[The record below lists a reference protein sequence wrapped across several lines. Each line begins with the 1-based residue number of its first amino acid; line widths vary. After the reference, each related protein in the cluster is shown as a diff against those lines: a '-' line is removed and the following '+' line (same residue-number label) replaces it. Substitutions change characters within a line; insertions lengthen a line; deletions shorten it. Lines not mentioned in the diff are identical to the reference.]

1 MKGLLK
7 SGNVQKGSSMEKIKC
22 PFRKINSFHSV
33 GLTGE
38 GYPVEWREYTEFD
51 DCIGEECAA
60 FAKDGYCK
68 LCNQNINQF
77 SEEFLLKL
85 P

>member
-1 MKGLLK
+1 
-7 SGNVQKGSSMEKIKC
+7 MEKIKC

-60 FAKDGYCK
+60 FAKDGY
-68 LCNQNINQF
+68 
-77 SEEFLLKL
+77 
-85 P
+85 

>member
-1 MKGLLK
+1 
-7 SGNVQKGSSMEKIKC
+7 MEKIKC

-60 FAKDGYCK
+60 FAKDGYCG
-68 LCNQNINQF
+68 LCNQTKN
-77 SEEFLLKL
+77 
-85 P
+85 

>member
-1 MKGLLK
+1 
-7 SGNVQKGSSMEKIKC
+7 MEKIKC
-22 PFRKINSFHSV
+22 PFRKINYFHSV

-60 FAKDGYCK
+60 FTKDGYCK
-68 LCNQNINQF
+68 ICNQNIN
-77 SEEFLLKL
+77 
-85 P
+85 